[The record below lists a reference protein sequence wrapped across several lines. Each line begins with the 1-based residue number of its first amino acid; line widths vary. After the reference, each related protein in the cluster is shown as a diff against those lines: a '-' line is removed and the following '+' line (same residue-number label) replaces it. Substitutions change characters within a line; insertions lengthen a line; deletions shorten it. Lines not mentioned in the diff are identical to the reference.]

1 MARGPETWTGEK
13 AELDRCREA
22 PLADLVRHIVDTY
35 HRDGRVELARMETQA
50 EEAALLEG
58 RACPQLVQVRD
69 EVERFCAQLRAHFRH
84 EERTVFPALM
94 ELADAD
100 GAPVPEVL
108 RDPLRLL
115 HDEHESA
122 DGLLQRI
129 HQLTEGF
136 QAPPG
141 AQAAQRSLFETF
153 QRLADSLRRHIY
165 LENQVLFKRVLHH
178 RTD

>member
-58 RACPQLVQVRD
+58 RACPRLFQVRD
-69 EVERFCAQLRAHFRH
+69 EVERFCAELRAHFRH
-84 EERTVFPALM
+84 EERIVFPALL
-94 ELADAD
+94 ELAD
-100 GAPVPEVL
+100 GVPVPAAV
-108 RDPLRLL
+108 RDPLGLL
-115 HDEHESA
+115 QDEHEAAS
-122 DGLLQRI
+122 GLLQRI

-136 QAPPG
+136 QAPSG
-141 AQAAQRSLFETF
+141 AQAAQRDLFETF

-165 LENQVLFKRVLHH
+165 LENQVLFKRVLHN
-178 RTD
+178 RAD